1 MYQSRVSD
9 RTISKLIPEVA
20 DTILKVLKDDYFK
33 FSEYTEEWLEIS
45 RGIMRNG
52 SFQIVLG
59 VMDGKH
65 TSIKLPKRRWINV
78 LQLKRI
84 S

>member
-45 RGIMRNG
+45 RNIYEKWQFPNCIERYG
-52 SFQIVLG
+52 
-59 VMDGKH
+59 
-65 TSIKLPKRRWINV
+65 W
-78 LQLKRI
+78 
-84 S
+84 